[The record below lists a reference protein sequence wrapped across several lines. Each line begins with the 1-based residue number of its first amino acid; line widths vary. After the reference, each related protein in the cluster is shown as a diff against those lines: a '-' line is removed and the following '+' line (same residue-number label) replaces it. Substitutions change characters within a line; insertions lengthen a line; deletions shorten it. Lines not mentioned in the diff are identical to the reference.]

1 MASLDLSNP
10 IDQIRLRVGDY
21 LDLPYLP
28 DSAYQHALEQTSNDV
43 SRATILCAQ
52 WILAQL
58 AFGAHR
64 RMAQL
69 EVYGNQMFDQYKQY
83 LVMITKDPL
92 ISQICPIPYAGGV
105 DATNPLI
112 QFTED
117 WNANY
122 VGGTQSDLLSDQAIW
137 SSE

>member
-1 MASLDLSNP
+1 MASLDLSNQ

-28 DSAYQHALEQTSNDV
+28 DSAYQHALDQTENNIT
-43 SRATILCAQ
+43 RATILCAQ

-64 RMAQL
+64 KMTQL

-83 LVMITKDPL
+83 LMLIIRDPMV
-92 ISQICPIPYAGGV
+92 SQNCPIPYAGGI
-105 DATNPLI
+105 TTPNPLI

-122 VGGTQSDLLSDQAIW
+122 VGGTQSDLLEDQAIW
-137 SSE
+137 SST